1 MKVDVADQMSLT
13 SKHRPSAD
21 SGDIAPLPIDDD
33 IRPYRTAYG
42 IPCHKIDFC
51 CLYNLRANV
60 SMRLIH
66 CLITKRQTASN

>member
-33 IRPYRTAYG
+33 IRPYRTAY
-42 IPCHKIDFC
+42 HVTKLTFAV
-51 CLYNLRANV
+51 Y
-60 SMRLIH
+60 
-66 CLITKRQTASN
+66 ITSEQTSACA